1 MVGHVHAIAYR
12 ARGDVDGGGRV
23 RGILVYG
30 WTGILNCLEGQRVC
44 GGGDLEVF

>member
-1 MVGHVHAIAYR
+1 MPTGPEGVWR
-12 ARGDVDGGGRV
+12 GGG